1 MAACMQHFAPC
12 GLCEQAGSGWAVA
25 AATNG
30 TVNGTY
36 RCGQVKFEFAK
47 TAPPPFKGEVGRG
60 MGALRR
66 IYSPIPTPTLP
77 LKGREYLEQ
86 VQT

>member
-1 MAACMQHFAPC
+1 
-12 GLCEQAGSGWAVA
+12 
-25 AATNG
+25 
-30 TVNGTY
+30 
-36 RCGQVKFEFAK
+36 
-47 TAPPPFKGEVGRG
+47 

-86 VQT
+86 VQTYSGRINNQLAGCKFSGINRCLY